1 MGLRKKKK
9 KKGKEKK
16 EGKRK
21 VLCSTEGSDILR
33 ISKPSN
39 KRERK
44 EIKIRERLLRDSGR
58 DLFKGILR
66 NWGRKRRIWLSTTH
80 HRQPFK
86 KGLTKHRINRVPKDL
101 SHYWSRSGINLLQ
114 DGSRNGWTMT
124 QPQPFVAHELLKMFF
139 CDPCGSLYDNI
150 SLCDQRLGLRSVLNT
165 WLSAAGGNDKPL
177 GILYS
182 SRQWLF
188 YCPRWDPLLVIIC
201 LIIIIDKHLT
211 PDLWFWVWFGIRWN
225 LV

>member
-1 MGLRKKKK
+1 MGVGVGREFKATSYYLKTKHIGAEEVGLRKKKK

-66 NWGRKRRIWLSTTH
+66 N
-80 HRQPFK
+80 
-86 KGLTKHRINRVPKDL
+86 
-101 SHYWSRSGINLLQ
+101 
-114 DGSRNGWTMT
+114 
-124 QPQPFVAHELLKMFF
+124 
-139 CDPCGSLYDNI
+139 
-150 SLCDQRLGLRSVLNT
+150 
-165 WLSAAGGNDKPL
+165 
-177 GILYS
+177 
-182 SRQWLF
+182 
-188 YCPRWDPLLVIIC
+188 
-201 LIIIIDKHLT
+201 
-211 PDLWFWVWFGIRWN
+211 
-225 LV
+225 